1 MQVIITGGSGF
12 VGTHLSRHCL
22 NQGHRVVAVGSR
34 PLYEGIVHGDY
45 EYLCADTSRSGQ
57 WQQRVAES
65 DLIFNLAGRT
75 IFRRWTRKYKQ
86 QIYDSRILTTRH
98 LVEALPATADIG
110 LISTSAVGYYGNCG
124 ETELVEEAPSGNDFL
139 ASVSR
144 DWEAEA
150 LKAQGKG
157 ARVAILRFG
166 IVLGGDGGALAKM
179 VPAFKSYMGGPL
191 GNGRQWFPWIHI
203 DDLTAACLYLATRDE
218 LCGAFNLCAPNPVR
232 NVEMAQSLGK
242 VLERPAKLHMPAF
255 MLRMMVGE
263 LAGVLLGGQRAK
275 PANLVAAGF
284 TFKHPD
290 IEMALL
296 NLIQQSA

>member
-12 VGTHLSRHCL
+12 VGTHLIRDCL
-22 NQGHRVVAVGSR
+22 NQGHRVVALGSR
-34 PLYEGIVHGDY
+34 PAYKGIVHADF

-65 DLIFNLAGRT
+65 ELIFNLAGRT

-98 LVEALPATADIG
+98 LVEALPATTDIG
-110 LISTSAVGYYGNCG
+110 LVSTSAVGYYGNCG
-124 ETELVEEAPSGNDFL
+124 DTELTEEAPAGNDFL

-157 ARVAILRFG
+157 ARVAIMRFG
-166 IVLGGDGGALAKM
+166 IVLGHDGGALAKM
-179 VPAFKSYMGGPL
+179 VPAFKSCMGGPL
-191 GNGRQWFPWIHI
+191 GKGRQWFPWIHI
-203 DDLTAACLYLATRDE
+203 DDLTAVCLYLAAHGD

-242 VLERPAKLHMPAF
+242 VLDRPAKIPIPAF
-255 MLRMMVGE
+255 ML
-263 LAGVLLGGQRAK
+263 
-275 PANLVAAGF
+275 
-284 TFKHPD
+284 
-290 IEMALL
+290 
-296 NLIQQSA
+296 